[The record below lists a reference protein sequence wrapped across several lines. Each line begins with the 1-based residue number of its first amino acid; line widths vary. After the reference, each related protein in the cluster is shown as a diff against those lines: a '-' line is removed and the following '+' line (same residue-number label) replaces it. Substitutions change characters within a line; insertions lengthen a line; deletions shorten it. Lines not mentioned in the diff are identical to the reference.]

1 MLSFLS
7 KFKHAEEMRE
17 SKDEILTGEIVRAMA
32 RQNMP
37 AIGFKTVG
45 EDQSIIFKPL
55 RSILYKLTITVDRKT
70 GGSRLSQT
78 MFGSKAWITFNA
90 QVKNHVADPDDLLE
104 MYKTDAKNI
113 FKSPMFGDVKL
124 DHQLNSVF
132 ASKRVTVDIDNY
144 LPKDEAGVQT
154 LTNFLQE
161 HINDVTEKLRPFKKG

>member
-7 KFKHAEEMRE
+7 KFQHAQEMRE

-37 AIGFKTVG
+37 AIRFRTAG
-45 EDQSIIFKPL
+45 EDQTIVFKPNQ
-55 RSILYKLTITVDRKT
+55 SILYQLTITVDRKT

-90 QVKNHVADPDDLLE
+90 QIKNHIADPDDLLE
-104 MYKTDAKNI
+104 MYRTDAKNV

-132 ASKRVTVDIDNY
+132 ASKRVTIDIDKY
-144 LPKDEAGVQT
+144 IPKDEAGVQT

-161 HINDVTEKLRPFKKG
+161 HINDVMEKLKPFKK